1 MKKSDA
7 ERKRSARSSGFTL
20 FEVVV
25 ALAIAAV
32 GLGFMLSAAGTG
44 LGNSGLAH
52 QHNEATRRA
61 QSHLAEIG
69 VTVPF
74 VPGTRS
80 GDDGGGFAW
89 RTRIS
94 PPVTHPVATKPG
106 TAPLALYAVE
116 VSILWRS
123 GSSSKTVSLRS
134 QRIGPQ

>member
-1 MKKSDA
+1 MRIA
-7 ERKRSARSSGFTL
+7 GSSGFTL

-32 GLGFMLSAAGTG
+32 GLGFLMSAAGTG
-44 LGNSGLAH
+44 LGNSGLAY
-52 QHNEATRRA
+52 QYVEATRRA

-74 VPGTRS
+74 AAGMRS

-94 PPVTHPVATKPG
+94 PPVMHTVAAQPENTR
-106 TAPLALYAVE
+106 LALYTIE
-116 VSILWRS
+116 VSILWHN
-123 GSSSKTVSLRS
+123 GSASKTVSLRS
-134 QRIGPQ
+134 QRIGPP